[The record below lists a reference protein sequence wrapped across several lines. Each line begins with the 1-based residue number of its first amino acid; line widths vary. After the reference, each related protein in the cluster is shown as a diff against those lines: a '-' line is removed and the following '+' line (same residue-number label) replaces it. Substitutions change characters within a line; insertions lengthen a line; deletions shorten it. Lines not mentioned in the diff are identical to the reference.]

1 MAGAAMERN
10 VAGMEGGAVLGSR
23 AASKDLMELGNR
35 IRERRQ
41 EMRMSQEAV
50 AKKAGISANTVSRIE
65 GGQTAM
71 SIEIFVKLA
80 EILETDADAL
90 IGGILAVS
98 EGDGWCRD
106 ILCRM
111 NGLKRCEQEVV
122 IQTVNTLVQGLRRC
136 Q

>member
-1 MAGAAMERN
+1 
-10 VAGMEGGAVLGSR
+10 
-23 AASKDLMELGNR
+23 
-35 IRERRQ
+35 
-41 EMRMSQEAV
+41 MRMSQEVV

-90 IGGILAVS
+90 ISGILAVS
-98 EGDGWCRD
+98 EGDSWCRD